1 MTDQGVRGDAPS
13 PDPAGAGSP
22 ELAAA
27 FGRPPG
33 VAESF
38 APAALPPPNPAA
50 VPPAPPSTAQ
60 GRAFGRPAGLAES
73 FDPPPGSRPD
83 TGPAPESPWWK
94 PDAARDPWRD
104 AASLARLG
112 APPDLDGERAVE
124 PLPDEP
130 VEVPGKRRWRLR
142 QLSFTAAVV
151 LLLAALLAGVA
162 GGVTGYVAASRVNSA
177 LLDPDATLA
186 SVSPPVNRPPGS
198 IADIAKR
205 VLPAVVSVEVRS
217 ASGSGTGSGVVIA
230 AEGYILTNNH
240 VVSPAA
246 TGSGSL
252 RALFQDQSAATAR
265 IVGRDPK
272 SDLAVLKVDKKGLTV
287 ASLGD
292 SSSLAVGDPVIA
304 IGSPLG
310 LAGTVT
316 SGIVSALNRPV
327 RLDGQ
332 GSDTNA
338 VINAIQTDAAINPGN
353 SGGALVDA
361 AGAVVG
367 INSAI
372 ATLST
377 GGRVSE
383 GGSIGVG
390 FAIPINEARDIAQQ
404 LIRTGSVKHATLG
417 VTAKSVTDGSR
428 DGALIESISPG
439 GSAAKAG
446 LHEGDVITKVDDVVI
461 TGSDHLIVTIRSHH
475 AGDTVTLSYVRGG
488 TTRQATVTL
497 QAD

>member
-1 MTDQGVRGDAPS
+1 MTDQGVRGNAPS
-13 PDPAGAGSP
+13 GDPARAGSP

-38 APAALPPPNPAA
+38 APASLPPPSRA
-50 VPPAPPSTAQ
+50 VPVPQPSSTQ
-60 GRAFGRPAGLAES
+60 RRTFGRPDGLAES

-83 TGPAPESPWWK
+83 TRPAPESPWWK

-104 AASLARLG
+104 AGSPARLG
-112 APPDLDGERAVE
+112 APPDLDGNPPA
-124 PLPDEP
+124 EP
-130 VEVPGKRRWRLR
+130 VPDVPADVSGRPRWRLR
-142 QLSFTAAVV
+142 QLSFTAAIV

-162 GGVTGYVAASRVNSA
+162 GGVTGYVAASRVSAA

-186 SVSPPVNRPPGS
+186 SVSPPVSRPPGS
-198 IADIAKR
+198 IADIARR
-205 VLPAVVSVEVRS
+205 VLPAVVSVEVQS
-217 ASGSGTGSGVVIA
+217 SSGSGTGSGVVIA
-230 AEGYILTNNH
+230 GAGYILTNNH
-240 VVSPAA
+240 VISPAA
-246 TGSGSL
+246 TSSGTL
-252 RALFQDQSAATAR
+252 RALFQDQTAAPAR

-272 SDLAVLKVDKKGLTV
+272 SDLAVLKVEKKGLTV

-292 SSSLAVGDPVIA
+292 SASLLVGDPVIA

-327 RLDGQ
+327 RLDGP

-353 SGGALVDA
+353 SGGPLVDG

-367 INSAI
+367 VNSAI
-372 ATLST
+372 AAVSS
-377 GGRVSE
+377 GGQVSQ
-383 GGSIGVG
+383 GGNIGVG

-404 LIRTGSVKHATLG
+404 LIRTGSVRHATLG
-417 VTAKSVTDGSR
+417 VTAKSVTDGAR

-439 GSAAKAG
+439 GSAANAG
-446 LHEGDVITKVDDVVI
+446 LQEGDVITKVDDVVI
-461 TGSDHLIVTIRSHH
+461 TGSDHLIVTIRAHH
-475 AGDTVTLSYVRGG
+475 VGDSVTLSYVRDG
-488 TTRQATVTL
+488 TTRHATATL